1 MLLCYWQENTTEV
14 VTVAATQLL
23 PSVAGVKRQEVR
35 MACWEACEN
44 AGWDEER
51 ISTAVGVPC
60 ALMWMRTR
68 TLPEM
73 RRRCKSLG

>member
-35 MACWEACEN
+35 IVCLAACEKE
-44 AGWDEER
+44 GWEEVR
-51 ISTAVGVPC
+51 MSTAVGVP
-60 ALMWMRTR
+60 
-68 TLPEM
+68 
-73 RRRCKSLG
+73 